1 MIPEVCRP
9 RNFFFSSNFCL
20 QGHKKG
26 KKKKKV
32 VKCMRSKRS
41 GSQKDVLYVWY
52 MRVVGW
58 VLVYPRLRGLR

>member
-26 KKKKKV
+26 KKKKKKSGEV
-32 VKCMRSKRS
+32 YEIETKWKSEGCIVCM
-41 GSQKDVLYVWY
+41 
-52 MRVVGW
+52 
-58 VLVYPRLRGLR
+58 VYAGCRLGTCIS